1 VVVVDVGPPGAV
13 VGTPGVVSGI
23 GDSAPGSAAGEF
35 GPIAAPGG
43 AIDPTAVAPVE
54 TVPVVWAK
62 AQAGVNAASR
72 TSGRIVMA
80 SLLDFPGSTRGD
92 RPGCATAGIAMRKRT
107 DPTVF
112 CDAHPVIAIRVVG
125 EIYPV

>member
-35 GPIAAPGG
+35 DPIAAPGG

-72 TSGRIVMA
+72 ISGRIVMA
-80 SLLDFPGSTRGD
+80 SLLDFPGSKRVATGQDAGRRASPCGNGPI
-92 RPGCATAGIAMRKRT
+92 RPLFAT
-107 DPTVF
+107 
-112 CDAHPVIAIRVVG
+112 
-125 EIYPV
+125 